1 MPEFMPS
8 KTVTDSQRHTAKLI
22 FENLLKPNGFGCFWA
37 TKPAARGNDLI
48 FGAGNG
54 RIVINAKGDIQ

>member
-1 MPEFMPS
+1 MPAFMPD
-8 KTVTDSQRHTAKLI
+8 KNLTDAQRHTARLI
-22 FENLLKPNGFGCFWA
+22 FDNLLRPNGFGYFA
-37 TKPAARGNDLI
+37 TFPAARGNDLV